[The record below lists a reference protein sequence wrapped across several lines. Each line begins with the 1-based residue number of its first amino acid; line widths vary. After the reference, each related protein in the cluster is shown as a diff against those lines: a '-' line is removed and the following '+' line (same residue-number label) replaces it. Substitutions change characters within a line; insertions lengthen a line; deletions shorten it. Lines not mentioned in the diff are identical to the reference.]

1 MKIEP
6 AKAEAILLR
15 HPALRHPALP
25 YVVPFLAFLGFL
37 AVDRYL
43 PFSTNW
49 NYVLRFTVVFA
60 LLLVFSRG
68 VITWRLASFWG
79 STALGVALFA
89 IWVGPDVLW
98 PAYRQSWLFTNP
110 IVGAPASSLPAD
122 VKRSVTF
129 IVFRALASVVNVPI
143 LEELFWRGWLMRWL
157 IARDFLKV
165 PLGAYSA
172 QSFWIVAILFA
183 SEHGSY
189 WDVGL
194 IAGVLFNWWMVR
206 TKSLAD
212 CILLHAVTNACLAA
226 YVLLRNQWQYW
237 L

>member
-1 MKIEP
+1 
-6 AKAEAILLR
+6 
-15 HPALRHPALP
+15 
-25 YVVPFLAFLGFL
+25 VVPFLAFLGFL